1 MSDLFIHATV
11 GEHLSC
17 FDCHHNAVTSVLG
30 TYSLVLCA
38 CISPGLYL
46 KEELLGQRMHMSSP
60 LLALANALAND
71 FPSGCLPLALSLLHN
86 CSSYAA
92 GRKPEVQNC
101 WSQEML

>member
-38 CISPGLYL
+38 CISPGFAS
-46 KEELLGQRMHMSSP
+46 KG
-60 LLALANALAND
+60 
-71 FPSGCLPLALSLLHN
+71 GI
-86 CSSYAA
+86 A
-92 GRKPEVQNC
+92 GSKDAHVFTFTSTSKC
-101 WSQEML
+101 TSK